1 MQDRIFAGV
10 ALLLCCALAIAAW
23 GYSAPFSYEPVGPKA
38 FPLLLLLLIAAG
50 AVQLLFK
57 PAAGAH
63 GEEPPMDSAVM
74 VKVAICLVMMALY
87 AALFET
93 LGFLLSSVLF
103 GIGMGRLYDGRW
115 RQSLISGTLLAIGLY
130 LLFDKALDVPLP
142 LGILSSL
149 EN

>member
-1 MQDRIFAGV
+1 M
-10 ALLLCCALAIAAW
+10 
-23 GYSAPFSYEPVGPKA
+23 
-38 FPLLLLLLIAAG
+38 
-50 AVQLLFK
+50 QLLFK
-57 PAAGAH
+57 SGGESQ
-63 GEEPPMDSAVM
+63 GEEPPMGRAVM
-74 VKVAICLVMMALY
+74 VKVAICLAMMALY

-115 RQSLISGTLLAIGLY
+115 PQSLISGTILAIGLY

>member
-10 ALLLCCALAIAAW
+10 TLLLCCVLAIAAW

-57 PAAGAH
+57 PATESH
-63 GEEPPMDSAVM
+63 GEEPPMTRDVL
-74 VKVAICLVMMALY
+74 VKVTICLVMMGLY

-93 LGFLLSSVLF
+93 LGFILSSVMF
-103 GIGMGRLYDGRW
+103 GIGMGRLYGGRW
-115 RQSLISGTLLAIGLY
+115 PQSLISGTVLAIGLY